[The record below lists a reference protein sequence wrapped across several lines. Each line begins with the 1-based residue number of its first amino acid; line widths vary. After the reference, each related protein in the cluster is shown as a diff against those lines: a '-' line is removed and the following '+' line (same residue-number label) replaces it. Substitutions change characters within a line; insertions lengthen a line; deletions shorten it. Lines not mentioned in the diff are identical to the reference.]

1 MFFEYC
7 GLNMQYINAHTIIMG
22 IMEPLDPYNTN
33 DQLILI
39 LMHFYLDK
47 CRCFG
52 DKPSIN
58 DCLRYLK

>member
-7 GLNMQYINAHTIIMG
+7 GLNMQYINAHTIIMC

-33 DQLILI
+33 DQLILN
-39 LMHFYLDK
+39 LMHYLDK

-58 DCLRYLK
+58 DCLKYLK